1 MLVYSFFFK
10 QKTSY
15 EMRISDWSSDVVLF
29 RSFRNVNVAGGHKFF
44 LARPCLSA
52 LGGRNVRHD
61 GNSEGGAMI
70 DDKSELG
77 PDGKMIVPDH
87 VADAVRTLIEW
98 AGDDP
103 TREGLRDTPR
113 RVARAWKEYCQ
124 GYNEDPS
131 VHLSRTF
138 EEVGGYDE
146 IVLLRDIPARKST
159 RLNTSELKSQ
169 MRT

>member
-77 PDGKMIVPDH
+77 PDGKMIVHDH
-87 VADAVRTLIEW
+87 VADAVSTMIAW
-98 AGDDP
+98 AGDNP
-103 TREGLRDTPR
+103 TRDGLRATTPSL
-113 RVARAWKEYCQ
+113 ARAWKDTSQ
-124 GYNEDPS
+124 GKQEVPS
-131 VHLSRTF
+131 VHIHVPF
-138 EEVGGYDE
+138 EASGG
-146 IVLLRDIPARKST
+146 PTA
-159 RLNTSELKSQ
+159 
-169 MRT
+169 